1 MSQLDQFLS
10 YLSTINESTIQLTK
24 QDYQKICAIRDRVT
38 EIAAKVPQKPQP
50 QPKTVSVKEKTKIQV
65 YQAVNESTIITFD
78 NYFRKN

>member
-10 YLSTINESTIQLTK
+10 YLSTLNESTIQLTK

-50 QPKTVSVKEKTKIQV
+50 QQKVVPVKEKAKAQV
-65 YQAVNESTIITFD
+65 YQSINESTIITFD
-78 NYFRKN
+78 NYFKKN